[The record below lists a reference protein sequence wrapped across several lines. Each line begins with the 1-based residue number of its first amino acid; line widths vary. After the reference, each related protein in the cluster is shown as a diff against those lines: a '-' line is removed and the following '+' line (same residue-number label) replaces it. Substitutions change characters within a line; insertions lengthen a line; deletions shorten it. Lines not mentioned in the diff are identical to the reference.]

1 MTLPSTDLGLGQLL
15 TMTPMGLY
23 SPAGDFWIDPWG
35 PTKRAIITHAHSD
48 HARPGSTSYLCAK
61 RGEKILAA
69 RIGHNSPIETLPWG
83 ETVSLNNVKVS
94 LHPAGHILGSAQV
107 RIEYKGH
114 ICVIT
119 GDYKVQPDPTCD
131 PFEPVP
137 CHTLISESTFG
148 LPVYYWPNEKRMYE
162 DILDWWR
169 DNASRGITSV
179 LLAYALGKAQRI
191 LHRLVERPLPG
202 PIGVHGSLEKF
213 LPLYEAQGITM
224 PPVER
229 ALVSNAPKL
238 RGTGLLMAPP
248 SVQGSTYLR
257 KFQPVSLAMASGWM
271 MIKGIRRRRALD
283 RGFVLS
289 DHADWPGL
297 LTAIEATGATRVGLT
312 HGYTQPLANYLHQ
325 RGSHETFLL
334 ETQFTGETSD
344 LQRNDKSNDSP
355 SEQSPCPPSEL
366 EETPDAEFPE

>member
-1 MTLPSTDLGLGQLL
+1 
-15 TMTPMGLY
+15 
-23 SPAGDFWIDPWG
+23 
-35 PTKRAIITHAHSD
+35 
-48 HARPGSTSYLCAK
+48 
-61 RGEKILAA
+61 
-69 RIGHNSPIETLPWG
+69 
-83 ETVSLNNVKVS
+83 
-94 LHPAGHILGSAQV
+94 
-107 RIEYKGH
+107 
-114 ICVIT
+114 
-119 GDYKVQPDPTCD
+119 
-131 PFEPVP
+131 
-137 CHTLISESTFG
+137 
-148 LPVYYWPNEKRMYE
+148 MYE